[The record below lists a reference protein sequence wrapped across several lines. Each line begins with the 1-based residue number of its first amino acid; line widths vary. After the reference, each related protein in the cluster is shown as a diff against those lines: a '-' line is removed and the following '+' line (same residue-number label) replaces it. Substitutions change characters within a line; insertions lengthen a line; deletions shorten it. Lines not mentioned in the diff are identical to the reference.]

1 MKPEFAAISSWI
13 HAKSRV
19 LDLGCGDGELLKH
32 LSDLH
37 NINAYGLEINHAA
50 IVNCVHK
57 GLNVIQSDLD
67 EGWSEFFAS
76 ESFDFVVMTQTLQA
90 IKDPEKLLNEM
101 LRVGR
106 QGIVTFPNLGFWTGR
121 LQFLLKGRMPVTR
134 VLPYQWYNTPN
145 IHLCTFNDF
154 ESLCA
159 RMNIYIHQRTVV
171 DYAHKSNLLMK
182 ILPNFFG
189 EVAIYRFSR
198 NKKQ

>member
-67 EGWSEFFAS
+67 EGWS
-76 ESFDFVVMTQTLQA
+76 
-90 IKDPEKLLNEM
+90 
-101 LRVGR
+101 
-106 QGIVTFPNLGFWTGR
+106 
-121 LQFLLKGRMPVTR
+121 
-134 VLPYQWYNTPN
+134 
-145 IHLCTFNDF
+145 
-154 ESLCA
+154 
-159 RMNIYIHQRTVV
+159 
-171 DYAHKSNLLMK
+171 
-182 ILPNFFG
+182 
-189 EVAIYRFSR
+189 
-198 NKKQ
+198 